1 MCIRDSLDIVKY
13 GNPVL
18 RQKGERVESIN
29 SEITKLIDDMLETMQ
44 SAHGIGL
51 AAQQIGQALQL
62 ATVDITGVDD
72 RPSRMEIKSETVD
85 PEDYMPL
92 ILFNPEWTAVGE
104 TTETGPEGCLSFPE
118 IYGDINRPEE
128 IEVKGM
134 YEKGDE
140 MKFRCGGLLSRAI
153 QHEYDHL
160 HGILFIDRMD
170 GLVRSNLKSDIE
182 SVQAETK
189 KSLA

>member
-1 MCIRDSLDIVKY
+1 MILDIVKY

-128 IEVKGM
+128 IEVKAM
-134 YEKGDE
+134 NEKGDE
-140 MKFRCGGLLSRAI
+140 IKFRCGGLLSRAI
-153 QHEYDHL
+153 QHL
-160 HGILFIDRMD
+160 
-170 GLVRSNLKSDIE
+170 
-182 SVQAETK
+182 
-189 KSLA
+189 SLIHI

>member
-1 MCIRDSLDIVKY
+1 MILDIVKY

-118 IYGDINRPEE
+118 IYGDVNRPEE
-128 IEVKGM
+128 IEVKAM
-134 YEKGDE
+134 NEKGDE
-140 MKFRCGGLLSRAI
+140 IKFRCGGLLSRAI